1 MKLMPS
7 KTCIV
12 TGSSRGIGRAIA
24 LRLAQD
30 GYDVCV
36 NDIPAQEVSCQ
47 DVVKEIQG
55 MGRKA
60 CVAVADV
67 TKLNEVEAMIQTSV
81 RELGDLNTMCVLLV
95 ISMYTKLKKLF
106 VHRIANAGI
115 AQVKG
120 MLDLTEED
128 FSRMFAVNVTGVQNC
143 YSAAAKQMIKQGNCT
158 KDAPGKLIA
167 ASSIVAFKAFALL
180 GHYSATKWAVRGLN
194 QAYAME
200 MAEHNITANTYA
212 PGIVDTPMWGVIDAE
227 LGKKQ
232 GKKKGEV
239 MEYYVKELTALGR
252 TSTPEDVAKL
262 VSFLAGQDSNFVTG
276 QTQLVDGG
284 IVFT

>member
-1 MKLMPS
+1 
-7 KTCIV
+7 
-12 TGSSRGIGRAIA
+12 
-24 LRLAQD
+24 
-30 GYDVCV
+30 
-36 NDIPAQEVSCQ
+36 
-47 DVVKEIQG
+47 
-55 MGRKA
+55 
-60 CVAVADV
+60 
-67 TKLNEVEAMIQTSV
+67 
-81 RELGDLNTMCVLLV
+81 
-95 ISMYTKLKKLF
+95 
-106 VHRIANAGI
+106 
-115 AQVKG
+115 

-212 PGIVDTPMWGVIDAE
+212 PGIVDTPMWGLIDSE

-232 GKKKGEV
+232 GKEKGEV
-239 MEYYVKELTALGR
+239 MKYYVKELTALGR

-262 VSFLAGQDSNFVTG
+262 VSFLASQDSNFVTG

-284 IVFT
+284 IIFT